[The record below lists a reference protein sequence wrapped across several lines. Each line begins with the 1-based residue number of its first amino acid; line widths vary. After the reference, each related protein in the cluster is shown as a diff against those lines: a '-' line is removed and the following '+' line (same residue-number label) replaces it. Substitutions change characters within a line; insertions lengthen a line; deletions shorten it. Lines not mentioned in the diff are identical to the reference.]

1 MHRNWSSV
9 CIDATG
15 GAAKKFDYNNNR
27 TSAIFL
33 YEIVINFFG
42 TSVSVFQ
49 VLSEVHDADYITVW
63 LKKWL
68 REVKLPPHEVVSDGS
83 RALLNAVSLAFNNR
97 SLSDYNESCFNNIKG
112 ITTIQPNTYIRMDT
126 AHFIH
131 AVSLWK
137 CWKSVTHKNVKSFYL
152 YCIALLIEC
161 DKWEE
166 MERILILMLIIC
178 CTEYE
183 DTVIS
188 YREEEITPR
197 DARVELET
205 LIGNRKIKVMVED
218 IEEKIKSMDIDS
230 DKKDLLNDNLF
241 SVSGDNLTIASWASH
256 LTSYPTNILLT
267 GKTLNCF
274 YVPLFKD
281 PLIKNVKEFP
291 LWTKVCIPSKKL
303 RPSSSYIEE
312 DFKDLKIV
320 LAKQITLPARID
332 IFVKAH
338 LKYLLGGVI
347 ILQNKFT
354 QFVDNNIDDC
364 TMSIEDS
371 NLHDEKFEEG
381 VQNDEEFQDSL
392 QNKNW
397 RGLGN
402 DPKHAK
408 SDWANYDNNDNQND
422 SDENSK
428 ADGTESEKLHSVLEI
443 NEDEIEINLSESI
456 KNDHDYTLIA
466 STPLSNRIDNNN
478 KLDNAIDKVSR
489 EIKKEGKYFQ
499 DCPEIKL
506 INDLIKLKKNK
517 ENIPTIQKKGK
528 HKETYLLINGNK
540 SGPVLYQGIHYI
552 AYNTCPLDSIIQILY
567 NGALENQS
575 FTDYL
580 SSSKNPAFLLTINLL
595 KKGVINN
602 PKIYEERF
610 SILHQF
616 YKALEPSQK
625 VQGAEEKSNKTTTV
639 SRVID
644 CEDNVT
650 SLWDKLF
657 KDDPSLIEIFT
668 CVSQNCNYQLKK
680 PTLGVNY
687 QTLLNNGIKDL
698 QNALIFRDTFKR
710 FCPVCSNEQTC
721 EQKPNVYIYI
731 ELDVRMRNEVQGLSC
746 KLRDIPIIL
755 NIQENSIKT
764 LRYRFV

>member
-1 MHRNWSSV
+1 
-9 CIDATG
+9 
-15 GAAKKFDYNNNR
+15 
-27 TSAIFL
+27 
-33 YEIVINFFG
+33 
-42 TSVSVFQ
+42 
-49 VLSEVHDADYITVW
+49 
-63 LKKWL
+63 
-68 REVKLPPHEVVSDGS
+68 
-83 RALLNAVSLAFNNR
+83 
-97 SLSDYNESCFNNIKG
+97 
-112 ITTIQPNTYIRMDT
+112 
-126 AHFIH
+126 
-131 AVSLWK
+131 
-137 CWKSVTHKNVKSFYL
+137 
-152 YCIALLIEC
+152 
-161 DKWEE
+161 
-166 MERILILMLIIC
+166 MLIIC

-230 DKKDLLNDNLF
+230 DKKDLLNDYLF
-241 SVSGDNLTIASWASH
+241 SVSDDNLTIASWASH

-267 GKTLNCF
+267 GNTLNCF

-291 LWTKVCIPSKKL
+291 LWTKVCIPSNKL

-312 DFKDLKIV
+312 DFKDLKKV

-332 IFVKAH
+332 IFVKVH
-338 LKYLLGGVI
+338 LKYLLG
-347 ILQNKFT
+347 
-354 QFVDNNIDDC
+354 DNNIDDC

-371 NLHDEKFEEG
+371 NLHNEKFEEG

-392 QNKNW
+392 QNENW

-402 DPKHAK
+402 DLKHAK
-408 SDWANYDNNDNQND
+408 NDWANYDNNDNQND

-443 NEDEIEINLSESI
+443 DEDEIEINL
-456 KNDHDYTLIA
+456 N
-466 STPLSNRIDNNN
+466 
-478 KLDNAIDKVSR
+478 NAIDKVSR
-489 EIKKEGKYFQ
+489 KIKKEDY
-499 DCPEIKL
+499 PEIKL

-540 SGPVLYQGIHYI
+540 RGPVLYQGIHYI

-580 SSSKNPAFLLTINLL
+580 SSSKNPAFLLTMNLL
-595 KKGVINN
+595 KKGVNNN

-625 VQGAEEKSNKTTTV
+625 EQGAEEKNNKTTTV

-650 SLWDKLF
+650 SLT
-657 KDDPSLIEIFT
+657 E
-668 CVSQNCNYQLKK
+668 
-680 PTLGVNY
+680 
-687 QTLLNNGIKDL
+687 
-698 QNALIFRDTFKR
+698 
-710 FCPVCSNEQTC
+710 CPKTNSN
-721 EQKPNVYIYI
+721 
-731 ELDVRMRNEVQGLSC
+731 
-746 KLRDIPIIL
+746 
-755 NIQENSIKT
+755 
-764 LRYRFV
+764 